1 MASGL
6 EFDAESGPHTH
17 LGRFYIDAPAMVFL
31 NNTLGQR
38 QPESP
43 SSLLG
48 GESWLEDSLEVLI
61 GNALSCILD
70 IDNPLPTA
78 AKDGDGNATSLVND
92 IVKYNLAMDAAG
104 TSDVKIDV
112 KALDKYIEIVE
123 KICYT

>member
-1 MASGL
+1 
-6 EFDAESGPHTH
+6 
-17 LGRFYIDAPAMVFL
+17 MVFL
-31 NNTLGQR
+31 NNTLGKR

-78 AKDGDGNATSLVND
+78 AKDGDGNASAASHCID
-92 IVKYNLAMDAAG
+92 CILAQHLYHPFEQRS
-104 TSDVKIDV
+104 T
-112 KALDKYIEIVE
+112 
-123 KICYT
+123 